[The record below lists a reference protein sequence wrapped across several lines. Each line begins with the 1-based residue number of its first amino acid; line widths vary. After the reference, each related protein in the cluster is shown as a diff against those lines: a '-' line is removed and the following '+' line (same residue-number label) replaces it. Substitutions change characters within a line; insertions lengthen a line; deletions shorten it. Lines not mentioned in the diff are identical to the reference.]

1 MTINHPHDILKLLD
15 ERVEVMEDLNVE
27 ELRDCVRSFIFAAW
41 YLDMLKTAI
50 ERAKYGKDYN
60 RDEIARMQFESMKE
74 TTESYVNRIDELT
87 LRADAAE

>member
-15 ERVEVMEDLNVE
+15 ERVEAMEDLNVE

-50 ERAKYGKDYN
+50 ERAKYGEDYN
-60 RDEIARMQFESMKE
+60 RNELARMHFESIKA
-74 TTESYVNRIDELT
+74 TAESYVNRIDELT
-87 LRADAAE
+87 LETDTAE